1 MNNELTSEYT
11 LENTA
16 TKLSEIRF
24 RCPCCQKLY
33 CSDKTSFAL
42 NPIEASEFECFS
54 CQDSFF
60 LYQTKTENGLYRTE
74 KTNHVE
80 FSKCP
85 KCNFLKP
92 QKQNECSNCGIL
104 ESKFNEIQK
113 LENPRMYEIDQ
124 AWNTVVSDFT
134 NDQHHQKF
142 LNLAQSHM
150 ALNFASQKYVDF
162 KKMLGADP
170 LIEKY
175 LKQIELRLTAMI
187 QTRFEAEKKAVVKND
202 DQVSIG
208 QRLQNLTAKDIFM
221 GVSLLGTTLLIYNK
235 INPTF
240 PNLTGLIVAAT
251 VLSYGLWFISLNK
264 SKI

>member
-1 MNNELTSEYT
+1 MNNELTA
-11 LENTA
+11 ENT
-16 TKLSEIRF
+16 LQIRF

-33 CSDKTSFAL
+33 CSDTSSFAL

-54 CQDSFF
+54 CQNSFF
-60 LYQTKTENGLYRTE
+60 LYQTKTENGMYRTE

-85 KCNFLKP
+85 KCDFLKP
-92 QKQNECSNCGIL
+92 HKQDECSNCGIL
-104 ESKFNEIQK
+104 ESKFKEIQK
-113 LENPRMYEIDQ
+113 LENPRLFEIEQ
-124 AWNTVVSDFT
+124 AWNMVISDFT
-134 NDQHHQKF
+134 NDEHHQKF

-150 ALNFASQKYVDF
+150 ALNFASQKYVDL
-162 KKMLGADP
+162 KKMMGLDP

-175 LKQIELRLTAMI
+175 LKQIELRLSAMI
-187 QTRFEAEKKAVVKND
+187 QTRFEAEKNTTVQSDTQIASAV
-202 DQVSIG
+202 S
-208 QRLQNLTAKDIFM
+208 RMQNVDAKYIFM
-221 GVSLLGTTLLIYNK
+221 AVSLLGTALLIYNK